1 MAQKTFLSTHQTTY
15 PFFYVIRSKHKE
27 LYYAGYCCAAKHCNS
42 TTFMTANGYQTSSKR
57 VKSVIA
63 KYGVED
69 FEVLRIRHFATRQQ
83 ACSYEY
89 RFLCKVK
96 ANRNPKFYNQ
106 SCGGE
111 KAYLEFQTEENK
123 RKISETLKGRHITEK
138 HKKIIGDL
146 RRGVPLK
153 QETRKKISNT
163 KTGRTYEDVHG
174 VEKSNAIKLKK
185 REARLGFQQT
195 EETKQ
200 KISQALKSHK
210 RTSEHKA
217 NLAESLKGHTK
228 SENFCKKRSVYMR
241 GIKWWNNGVKES
253 CSHNSPGE
261 GWVRGR
267 INTSQGR
274 AWWNNGSKQ
283 KMSIKDL
290 GEGWVKGKLHT
301 HFIES

>member
-1 MAQKTFLSTHQTTY
+1 MAQKTFLSTHKITS
-15 PFFYVIRSKHKE
+15 PFFYVIRSKHKG

-42 TTFMTANGYQTSSKR
+42 ATFMTANGYQTSSKR

-69 FEVLRIRHFATRQQ
+69 FEILRIRHFATRQQ

-123 RKISETLKGRHITEK
+123 RKISEALKGRHITEE

-146 RRGVPLK
+146 RRGVSLK
-153 QETRKKISNT
+153 QETREKISAA

-174 VEKSNAIKLKK
+174 VDRAIAIKHKQHVSH
-185 REARLGFQQT
+185 LGTRKT

-200 KISQALKSHK
+200 KISNALKKYKKTPEHAAK
-210 RTSEHKA
+210 IVEALTGRPTSEE
-217 NLAESLKGHTK
+217 LRR
-228 SENFCKKRSVYMR
+228 KRSAYMR
-241 GIKWWNNGVKES
+241 GRKWWNNTIEEK
-253 CSHNSPGE
+253 CCFTQPG
-261 GWVRGR
+261 
-267 INTSQGR
+267 
-274 AWWNNGSKQ
+274 
-283 KMSIKDL
+283 DD
-290 GEGWVKGKLHT
+290 WVKGRL
-301 HFIES
+301 